1 MPTIAD
7 RVTSTFSDVAPT
19 KRRLKSNS
27 TAEDEIPANPPAKW
41 KSPRCCIHSSPK
53 FPSNGIEKE
62 FSDKLATTSRFP
74 LKQSSNNL
82 FAKPKWNPTDSE
94 QMRVVKEA
102 LHVSTMPSSVVCR
115 EDESK
120 KVLEFCKTSVER
132 RKPGSLYLCGCPGTG
147 KTMIMEKVKQSLL
160 NWSNEVS
167 SIHNVVSWQFLF
179 I

>member
-1 MPTIAD
+1 M
-7 RVTSTFSDVAPT
+7 
-19 KRRLKSNS
+19 
-27 TAEDEIPANPPAKW
+27 
-41 KSPRCCIHSSPK
+41 
-53 FPSNGIEKE
+53 
-62 FSDKLATTSRFP
+62 
-74 LKQSSNNL
+74 
-82 FAKPKWNPTDSE
+82 
-94 QMRVVKEA
+94 KEA